1 MSNQN
6 NELPNNPE
14 INSENLK
21 PFSKFCMTI
30 GVLPSSY
37 VESLTYQELLLWFCD
52 FLENTVIPAVNN
64 NAEALT
70 ELQNLFIEL
79 KNYVDNY
86 FNGLDVQEEI
96 NKKLDMLVTDGTLS
110 SLISPIVSE
119 YFIPFK
125 NEVDNISQKINDN
138 NKIVNDLSIKVNSAV
153 GITPIP
159 VNSIEEMSDISKIYV
174 LTSDGNWYYYNESWK
189 IGGSYQSDGISDNSI
204 TKQMTTFYSLSPNSL
219 LDPSTLKPNY
229 YIDSNN
235 GNEIYNENP
244 VFHSSDYIEVKP
256 NSPYTANQ
264 SNQWAWYDK
273 EKTYIS
279 GNSNTDLPYQTRISP
294 SNAKYLR
301 ITVNS
306 NYINIDDFIISNSGV
321 PLDTPLY
328 QLLSD
333 MEYFDKRYIGYT
345 KSVNLFDKNDCLKN
359 YFIDNTGTTRPA
371 TTDCY
376 LTDFIELN
384 YNDIIQSNNN
394 IDRYTSY
401 DENYNFIG
409 YVSLQNTI
417 LKNEN
422 QNVKFVRLL
431 VLEENSNECMIT
443 YQKDFT
449 NYIPKYLANIP
460 KKSISK
466 DMLNFDI
473 SSGNSSKLANKSI
486 CFMGDSI
493 TYGLN
498 GSTHEQTEK
507 PYPTII
513 KDNSN
518 CISYNY
524 GINGSTLGGVNTGS
538 NNPMIERIKNIPNS
552 DIIVIFGGSN
562 DFGSG
567 VAIPLGTSSDKE
579 NTSFYGS
586 LDIMCNYL
594 LNNFPTKKYCFITPL
609 RRGSSNYKNNFNN
622 SLDQYA
628 NAIIQKCKEYCIPYL
643 DLYNFYGFNTYNSSI
658 VANIVTDSVHPNQ
671 IGYNILADKIQ
682 SFLETL

>member
-1 MSNQN
+1 MFKNLTPFKLFLCNNSFPFIEEDFDSLTNYQLLCKIVGYLQN
-6 NELPNNPE
+6 VIVPNVDNIGNSQNEIIEKFNELK
-14 INSENLK
+14 S
-21 PFSKFCMTI
+21 F
-30 GVLPSSY
+30 
-37 VESLTYQELLLWFCD
+37 
-52 FLENTVIPAVNN
+52 
-64 NAEALT
+64 
-70 ELQNLFIEL
+70 
-79 KNYVDNY
+79 VDNY
-86 FNGLDVQEEI
+86 FNNLDVQEEI
-96 NKKLDMLVTDGTLS
+96 NNKLDTMATDGTLS
-110 SLISPIVSE
+110 SLISPIVSN

-125 NEVDNISQKINDN
+125 NEVDNISEEINN
-138 NKIVNDLSIKVNSAV
+138 NNNIVSDLSIKVNAAV

-159 VNSIEEMSDISKIYV
+159 VNSIEEMSDTSKIYV
-174 LTSDGNWYYYNESWK
+174 LTTDGNWYYYNESWK
-189 IGGSYQSDGISDNSI
+189 IGGSYQSDGISNNSI
-204 TKQMTTFYSLSPNSL
+204 TKQMTTFYSKSPNLL
-219 LDPSTLKPNY
+219 LDPSTLKPNH
-229 YIDSNN
+229 YIDYTT
-235 GNEIYNENP
+235 GNETYIDND

-273 EKTYIS
+273 NKTYIS
-279 GNSNTDLPYQTRISP
+279 GNSNTDFPYQTRISP

-301 ITVNS
+301 VTVNS
-306 NYINIDDFIISNSGV
+306 NFINIYDFILSNSGV
-321 PLDTPLY
+321 PLNTPLY

-333 MEYFDKRYIGYT
+333 MEYFDERYIGYK

-371 TTDCY
+371 TTNCY

-384 YNDIIQSNNN
+384 YNDTIQSNNN

-401 DENYNFIG
+401 DENYNFIE

-417 LKNEN
+417 LKNEK

-443 YQKDFT
+443 YQNDFT
-449 NYIPKYLANIP
+449 NYIPKYIANIP

-473 SSGNSSKLANKSI
+473 SSSNSSKLANKSI

-498 GSTHEQTEK
+498 GATHKQTEN

-513 KDNSN
+513 KNNTN

-524 GINGSTLGGVNTGS
+524 GINGSTLGGVDTGS
-538 NNPMIERIKNIPNS
+538 NNPMIERIKNIPTS
-552 DIIVIFGGSN
+552 DIIVVFGGSN

-567 VAIPLGTSSDKE
+567 VAIPLGNSSDKE

-609 RRGSSNYKNNFNN
+609 RRGSSNYKNTFNN

-643 DLYNFYGFNTYNSSI
+643 DLYNFYGFNTYNSNVVS
-658 VANIVTDSVHPNQ
+658 NIVIDSVHPNQ